1 MKLLQLTAVA
11 ATAMF
16 GVEAWAADLQKEDSV
31 SYPVLTGEIAL
42 ELGYDNTYS
51 SQDPAAEVY
60 DLYPTV
66 TGAFDLKLNEN
77 FLFHTD
83 LVLEPV
89 FDPTGNRAFEDIGIY
104 AETLHVQYQMNA
116 FSFIAG
122 KYNPTFGT
130 AWDATPGIYGPDMAE
145 DYQLTE
151 RLGLAV
157 GVGLGE
163 EGAGLYNL
171 QVNAFFADT
180 TFLSQSV
187 GTDRGRTKLA
197 SGGASNTEALESFS
211 ATLDATAF
219 DSMPGFSY
227 HLGFVHQAKGV
238 GGVDDENGFVI
249 GAQKEVELAE
259 DRKLNFLIEFAHLKN
274 AAGGADDISYATA
287 GLGYTFGQWN
297 AALASTQRWT
307 DVSGGAD
314 VKDFQIQGSLGY
326 EFENGVTFDVGYK
339 FNEEGGVENHTA
351 GFRLGKTI
359 GF

>member
-16 GVEAWAADLQKEDSV
+16 GVEAWAAELQNETTV
-31 SYPVLTGEIAL
+31 TYPKLTGEITV
-42 ELGYDNTYS
+42 EIGYDNTFS
-51 SQDPAAEVY
+51 SQDPTAEVY
-60 DLYPTV
+60 DLSPTV
-66 TGAFDLKLNEN
+66 GGAFDLEFNES
-77 FLFHTD
+77 FLVHTD

-89 FDPTGNRAFEDIGIY
+89 LDPTGNRAFEDLGLY
-104 AETLHVQYQMNA
+104 AETLHIQYQMNA
-116 FSFIAG
+116 FTFIAG

-151 RLGLAV
+151 RIGLAV

-171 QVNAFFADT
+171 QANAFFADT
-180 TFLSQSV
+180 TFLSRSA
-187 GTDRGRTKLA
+187 GTDRGRTTLA
-197 SGGASNTEALESFS
+197 SGGPSNTESLESFS
-211 ATLDATAF
+211 VTLDASAF

-238 GGVDDENGFVI
+238 GGTDDENGFVI
-249 GAQKEVELAE
+249 GAQKEVELDE
-259 DRKLNFLIEFAHLKN
+259 ERKLNFSVELAHLKN

-287 GLGYTFGQWN
+287 GVGYTFGQWN
-297 AALASTQRWT
+297 AALSSTRRWT
-307 DVSGGAD
+307 DVSSGPNVAD
-314 VKDFQIQGSLGY
+314 HQVQGSVGY

-339 FNEEGGVENHTA
+339 FNEEGGVKNHTT